1 MILDT
6 FHTAVT
12 AYMLWDFT
20 VDNFGKYEIYRA
32 LPWTYSNTP
41 IYSKFGSPSPPTASK
56 LTS

>member
-20 VDNFGKYEIYRA
+20 VDNFGQFEIYRA
-32 LPWTYSNTP
+32 LPWTYSTTP
-41 IYSKFGSPSPPTASK
+41 IFSKSAAPLPPQIPE
-56 LTS
+56 LTP